1 MLILLLQL
9 LLLLLLLLRLWLWLE
24 GLQPSTGSKA
34 QTPILVC
41 NRKEYTCVL
50 KCTTYVT
57 VLVLH
62 YLRYSACVCTCLCVY
77 VTVLVLRCICTTY
90 VTVLVYVRYSAC
102 FTLFTHHLS
111 YSACV
116 ASPWLPLVMK
126 EKSDFVFCGMF
137 EEYHTQNAQHT
148 HI

>member
-1 MLILLLQL
+1 M
-9 LLLLLLLLRLWLWLE
+9 
-24 GLQPSTGSKA
+24 
-34 QTPILVC
+34 
-41 NRKEYTCVL
+41 CV
-50 KCTTYVT
+50 YVRMC
-57 VLVLH
+57 V
-62 YLRYSACVCTCLCVY
+62 RYSACVMLYMHHLRHNACVAPLTLQCLCVY
-77 VTVLVLRCICTTY
+77 ITVLVLRCICTTY